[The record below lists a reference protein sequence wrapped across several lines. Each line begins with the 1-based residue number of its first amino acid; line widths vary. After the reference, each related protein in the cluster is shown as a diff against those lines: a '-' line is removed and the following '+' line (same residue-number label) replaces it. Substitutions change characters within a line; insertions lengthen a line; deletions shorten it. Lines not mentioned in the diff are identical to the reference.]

1 MIVQNCYITCMSSA
15 TLIQQ
20 ARRRAAIT
28 QAELAGRVGTTQSAV
43 ARWERGASRPTVERL
58 QALVEACGLELQLGL
73 ADQDD
78 DELAALRRNLALS
91 VDERVQRVVRLH
103 RFVEAGRD
111 ALANSRSEA

>member
-1 MIVQNCYITCMSSA
+1 MSSA

-20 ARRRAAIT
+20 ARRRAGMT
-28 QAELAGRVGTTQSAV
+28 QTELAGRVGTTQSAV
-43 ARWERGASRPTVERL
+43 ARWERGASRPSVERL
-58 QALVEACGLELQLGL
+58 QELVEACGLELQIGL
-73 ADQDD
+73 EASNR

-111 ALANSRSEA
+111 ALARSRSAS